1 MKRTCPPPTSWRSI
15 QIGDRIRFQGEGM
28 PVEVEDTIALRQ
40 NGMLVTTGGREI
52 LPEDYILR
60 VATPDQLLIPHAEAT
75 EEPVG
80 VDHLCDELQSIGQTT
95 AADLLQ
101 HAQGLANRI
110 SDRIEDLV
118 LDLRQAK
125 RWLSRPQG

>member
-1 MKRTCPPPTSWRSI
+1 MKRTCPPPTNWRSI

-28 PVEVEDTIALRQ
+28 PVEIEDTVAQRQ

-60 VATPDQLLIPHAEAT
+60 VATPDQVLLPHREET

-80 VDHLCDELQSIGQTT
+80 VDHLCDELQSIGQT
-95 AADLLQ
+95 AAAGLLQ

-118 LDLRQAK
+118 LDLREAK
-125 RWLSRPQG
+125 RWLGRDQR